1 MTNNFWA
8 IVWMTLAYI
17 AFGLLAVWMT
27 IEATGG
33 F

>member
-1 MTNNFWA
+1 MNGYGWA
-8 IVWMTLAYI
+8 ALWMTLTYI

-33 F
+33 V